1 MSKVYWS
8 KFNLLS
14 EINPQLFDLEPKPIH
29 PEYVKKFGKSL
40 DHSVNWMACPSVL
53 NSTHNTFLVRNP
65 LDVSVKINSNNTV
78 DAKTPGSSML
88 LGIRD
93 FNETSILLD
102 YFINISLFSES
113 EISVSQISP
122 YLENK
127 ISSGVHL
134 IPGKFNIGNWFR
146 PLNASYF
153 IEDKDIDFVLK
164 KDDPLYY
171 LEFNTD
177 KKIEFQEF
185 YYTDSLIEIVN
196 STVGLKRYKRNIPL
210 MNLYKMFKEEKL
222 DKIVLK
228 EIKKGLI

>member
-1 MSKVYWS
+1 MKTIYWS

-14 EINPQLFDLEPKPIH
+14 EVNSQIFDLEPKPVH
-29 PEYVKKFGKSL
+29 SEYVKKFGKPL
-40 DHSVNWMACPSVL
+40 DSSINWLACPSVL
-53 NSTHNTFLVRNP
+53 GYTKNTFLIKNP
-65 LDVSVKINSNNTV
+65 LDLSVRINKNNTV

-93 FNETSILLD
+93 FNEKSIVID

-113 EISVSQISP
+113 NISVSQISP
-122 YLENK
+122 YMENNPC
-127 ISSGVHL
+127 SGAHL
-134 IPGKFNIGNWFR
+134 IPGKFNIGEWFR

-153 IEDKDIDFVLK
+153 LENKDVDFILK

-171 LEFNTD
+171 LVFDTD
-177 KKIEFQEF
+177 DKIEFKEF

-196 STVGLKRYKRNIPL
+196 STVGLKRYKKNIPL
-210 MNLYKMFKEEKL
+210 MNLYQMFKEQNL

-228 EIKKGLI
+228 EIKKALI

>member
-1 MSKVYWS
+1 MKTVYWS

-14 EINPQLFDLEPKPIH
+14 EVNSQIFDLEPKPVH
-29 PEYVKKFGKSL
+29 SEYVKKIGKPIDS
-40 DHSVNWMACPSVL
+40 SSNWLSCPAVI
-53 NSTHNTFLVRNP
+53 NYTKNTFFIKNP
-65 LDVSVKINSNNTV
+65 LDVSVRINANNTV
-78 DAKTPGSSML
+78 DAKTPGSAML

-93 FNETSILLD
+93 FNEKSIVLD

-113 EISVSQISP
+113 VISVSQISP
-122 YLENK
+122 YMEDNLSK
-127 ISSGVHL
+127 GSYL
-134 IPGKFNIGNWFR
+134 IPGKFNIGEWFR

-153 IEDKDIDFVLK
+153 IKDKDVDFILK

-171 LEFNTD
+171 LVFDTD
-177 KKIEFQEF
+177 DKIEFKEF

-196 STVGLKRYKRNIPL
+196 STVGLKRYKKNIPL
-210 MNLYKMFKEEKL
+210 MNLNDMFKEQKL